1 MSGSIPPPSAVQYLQ
16 SLDQAYLALM
26 GGEQVRQVTDQNG
39 ESVAYT
45 MASATGLLNLIRVL
59 ALQPGMNL
67 LYRPISL
74 GQHVTRRP
82 LQFWF

>member
-16 SLDQAYLALM
+16 ALDQAYLALL
-26 GGEQVRQVTDQNG
+26 GGEQVRSVTDQNG

-45 MASATGLLNLIRVL
+45 MASGTALLNLIRVL

-67 LYRPISL
+67 VYRPISL
-74 GQHVTRRP
+74 GGQPLRRP